1 MGFDV
6 AVLSKNDIKEIVKEA
21 LIEVLSESK
30 IFIGGVDLS
39 NVPDTT
45 VTTKVT
51 AEVKKEETKVE
62 PKVEPKAKEVKEET
76 SSDRR
81 AELEAMKYND
91 LKSLV
96 SSLGGKAVGNRE
108 ALVNLVLELEGG
120 ITSGEN
126 EENENDEA
134 PEEGAEESNDTGIT
148 GDSEEESDEDD
159 EDELEETAQEF
170 IDFLKDLPN
179 EEIEEIA
186 DECGVKYAS
195 KFKKEVVIE
204 QLVADLEALE
214 KALDILGYY
223 DEEEEETD
231 ENEGSEEEE
240 SDTEEA
246 EVEAEAE
253 DDEEENDIVDE
264 LGLNDM
270 GIEELAD
277 ILAEHDLSTKGK
289 KQALI
294 DRIVKGIEDGTIELS
309 DEEEEEE
316 VVEEVKEVVKATKPL
331 KKVENKY
338 PARTAKEDK
347 IEEEIRSQYTSKKL
361 KDSEIVKFIRSY
373 VDGDPRKLDK
383 EVALGM
389 YIEIQQAL
397 VDDDGVVTKL
407 EEPYERNGEYH
418 CCGRELKTL
427 DSGNPYCEICG
438 TEYTE

>member
-30 IFIGGVDLS
+30 IFIGGVDLAS
-39 NVPDTT
+39 TPDTT

-120 ITSGEN
+120 VTSGEN

-134 PEEGAEESNDTGIT
+134 VEEGTEESNDTGIT
-148 GDSEEESDEDD
+148 GDSEEESDEDY
-159 EDELEETAQEF
+159 EDELDETTQEF
-170 IDFLKDLPN
+170 IDFLKDLPR

-186 DECGVKYAS
+186 DECRVKYTS
-195 KFKKEVVIE
+195 KTSNEAIIE
-204 QLVADLEALE
+204 KVVADLEVLE

-231 ENEGSEEEE
+231 EDEGSEEEE

-246 EVEAEAE
+246 EVEAE

-294 DRIVKGIEDGTIELS
+294 DRIVKAIEDGTIELS

-338 PARTAKEDK
+338 PARTAKEDA

-438 TEYTE
+438 TEYEE